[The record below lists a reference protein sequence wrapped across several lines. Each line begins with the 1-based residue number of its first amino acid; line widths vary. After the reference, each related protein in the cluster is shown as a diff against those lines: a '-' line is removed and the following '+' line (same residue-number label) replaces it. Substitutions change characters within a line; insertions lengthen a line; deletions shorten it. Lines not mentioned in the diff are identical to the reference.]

1 MGNNLEKQ
9 LAGWKVVELVI
20 RKELKLVVW
29 MGSLTVDWRVLNLA

>member
-9 LAGWKVVELVI
+9 LAGWTVVELVI
-20 RKELKLVVW
+20 RKALKLVVW